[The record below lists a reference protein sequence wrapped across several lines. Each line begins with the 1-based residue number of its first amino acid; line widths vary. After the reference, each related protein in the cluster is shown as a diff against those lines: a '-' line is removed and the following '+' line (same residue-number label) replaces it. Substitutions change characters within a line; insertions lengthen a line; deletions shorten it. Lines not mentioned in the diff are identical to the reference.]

1 MEWDS
6 CRWGQKMHLS
16 QILNSLCLQRRI
28 ATGVRKKDVGLG
40 SAMKVGEGLSKQES
54 ADVKAQMYRSGIIDD
69 VKVVETSVLGDDR
82 AVGSGGKV
90 SSGSLKR
97 KTASAGLT
105 VF

>member
-1 MEWDS
+1 
-6 CRWGQKMHLS
+6 
-16 QILNSLCLQRRI
+16 
-28 ATGVRKKDVGLG
+28 
-40 SAMKVGEGLSKQES
+40 MKVGEGLSKQES